1 MSVTAK
7 EIARQLGVSE
17 ATVSFALRGK
27 SGVSTQT
34 THRVL
39 EAARALGYD
48 FSRLNSSA
56 RRTGSICVAYYNKNG
71 IFDNPFFMALQ
82 NGVEAV
88 FKETTYTLTV
98 AYIDTAES
106 IRGQLELLLSK
117 GCDGILLYATELT
130 REEYQ
135 PFLDLRIPVVL
146 LDCSLPSPHAACVV
160 IDNEEG
166 AYAAVTYLIRK
177 RHAQPGYLRY
187 RTRLYNF
194 IQRERGYLR
203 AIQENG
209 FSISRCIIHD
219 LYAVNGSF
227 YQEIKEL
234 LRSDLPMASCY
245 FADNDFIALD
255 ALRAFQEFG
264 YRVPQDIAIIGFD
277 NLAASA
283 RSIPPLTTV
292 NVPKEYMG
300 KLAAERMLT
309 ILAEKEFHPIK
320 LEVCTDLVKRGSV

>member
-7 EIARQLGVSE
+7 EIARQLGLSE

-39 EAARALGYD
+39 ETARALGYD
-48 FSRLNSSA
+48 FSRLNSPS
-56 RRTGSICVAYYNKNG
+56 RRTGSICVAYYNKHG

-82 NGVEAV
+82 NGVESA

-98 AYIDTAES
+98 SYIDTAEN
-106 IRGQLELLLSK
+106 IRDQLELLISK

-146 LDCSLPSPHAACVV
+146 LDSSLPSQQTDCVV
-160 IDNEEG
+160 INNEEG
-166 AYAAVTYLIRK
+166 AYTATNYLIRK
-177 RHAQPGYLRY
+177 RHSQPGYLRC

-194 IQRERGYLR
+194 VQRERGYYR

-209 FSISRCIIHD
+209 FSVSECIIHD
-219 LYAVNGSF
+219 LPINCSVYR
-227 YQEIKEL
+227 ELKEL
-234 LRSDLPMASCY
+234 LRSDCPIASCY

-255 ALRAFQEFG
+255 AIRAFQEFG
-264 YRVPQDIAIIGFD
+264 YRVPQDIAVVGFD

-283 RSIPPLTTV
+283 RSTPPLTTV

-309 ILAEKEFHPIK
+309 ILSEKEFHPIK
-320 LEVCTDLVKRGSV
+320 LEVCTQLVKRGSV